1 MEREDY
7 VSYFN
12 GESSISSRKEIVIK
26 PSNSHP
32 FQPFNIESIDMQP
45 FQLDFE
51 VLLKKRS
58 RRGLVV
64 MVCVWVQ
71 SY

>member
-7 VSYFN
+7 MSYFN

-26 PSNSHP
+26 PSNSHS

-51 VLLKKRS
+51 VLFKKEK
-58 RRGLVV
+58 
-64 MVCVWVQ
+64 
-71 SY
+71 